1 MNINILENSLYWQK
15 VVLAQSKDYVQKQR
29 VKQRI
34 AKLEQQIAQIR
45 EQQ

>member
-15 VVLAQSKDYVQKQR
+15 VVLAQSTDHVQKQR

-34 AKLEQQIAQIR
+34 AKLEQQIAQIK
-45 EQQ
+45 EQK